1 MTEVSAEERMRICA
15 VILQF
20 YWLVDHGHAA
30 ESASL
35 FTESA
40 AITFGPGT
48 PSPGTVRGG
57 KIRELMTLRGQQTH
71 VTTRHVLSN
80 IVLDKRPD
88 GSVDAHSILTLYRS
102 DGASRDSY
110 PASIADVEEH
120 LRPGPGGW
128 LIQERTITPVFA
140 LPPRQV
146 P

>member
-1 MTEVSAEERMRICA
+1 MTEVSADERMRICA
-15 VILQF
+15 VIERF
-20 YWLVDHGHAA
+20 YWLVDHGRAA

-40 AITFGPGT
+40 TITFGPGT
-48 PSPGTVRGG
+48 PRPGCVRGEH
-57 KIRELMTLRGQQTH
+57 IREMMILRGQQSH

-80 IVLDKRPD
+80 IALQKRAD

-102 DGASRDSY
+102 DGPACDSY

-120 LRPGPGGW
+120 LLPGADGW
-128 LIQERTITPVFA
+128 LIQARTITPIFSA
-140 LPPRQV
+140 PPR